1 LDASGGSVFR
11 NLLGA
16 AKGALIR
23 AAASTQP
30 FARTILINAGLMRLT
45 VSLLFAILVM
55 GFSSLSMRAQGICV
69 QEPLVVSSVAGR
81 VVAQLDKGET
91 PLHDITVKV
100 LNRSKRVIAKAVTHD
115 DGLFNFTRTIKPG
128 KYVLDVSY
136 RRLLATYRGE
146 LEVVPAAPSM
156 PRKEIVVTLGADF
169 VHPCG
174 GTHAELK

>member
-1 LDASGGSVFR
+1 
-11 NLLGA
+11 
-16 AKGALIR
+16 
-23 AAASTQP
+23 
-30 FARTILINAGLMRLT
+30 MRLT
-45 VSLLFAILVM
+45 ISFLFAIVVM
-55 GFSSLSMRAQGICV
+55 GLSALSVGAQGICV
-69 QEPLVVSSVAGR
+69 QEPLVVSRVAGR

-100 LNRSKRVIAKAVTHD
+100 LNSNGRVVAKAVTRD
-115 DGLFNFTRTIKPG
+115 DGLFDFARTIKPG

-136 RRLLATYRGE
+136 KRLLATYTGALALVRARN
-146 LEVVPAAPSM
+146 V